1 MMRMWIPLSPESD
14 SSASGDRLTP
24 CERANLT
31 GFSCQPFTVLI
42 IASMSRAE
50 ITDVEQGEKKR
61 ASFTTHAKNPSPSI
75 SHDYLW
81 MSLAFTKQ
89 IKKFLQFL
97 IFFFTKLL
105 KCAWKKKYITAWF
118 SYAKSILT
126 IPLSKAVLPDFY
138 LIGFL
143 KQSPIKN
150 CCNLVTSRSWSHLDR
165 TSQGLVS
172 TKSGTRGLFCAGK
185 VQISNCLNISFM
197 SVLET
202 KCFAFFYLLKG
213 FNIFCRDF

>member
-1 MMRMWIPLSPESD
+1 MNVVSIHKTD
-14 SSASGDRLTP
+14 
-24 CERANLT
+24 
-31 GFSCQPFTVLI
+31 QKVFTI
-42 IASMSRAE
+42 
-50 ITDVEQGEKKR
+50 
-61 ASFTTHAKNPSPSI
+61 FN
-75 SHDYLW
+75 
-81 MSLAFTKQ
+81 F
-89 IKKFLQFL
+89 
-97 IFFFTKLL
+97 FFFTKLL

-197 SVLET
+197 SVIET
-202 KCFAFFYLLKG
+202 FNVSLFFKFIKRFQYFLPRFLVSSASAFTQKCLVLTQLVFLWTHGFVLKVG
-213 FNIFCRDF
+213 LNDQFLNVAREIGWVTKKTI